1 MKKLSHTPALRRLVL
16 VSALVAE
23 IFLIAYL
30 RPTNREREFVLLAS
44 LGFIA
49 MVPLTL
55 FFYQSSNRTFR
66 ALRAVRREHSL
77 FKAAAEQSL
86 YAYALCKPVC
96 NKQGKILDYRF
107 TFCNGSAERLLADG
121 KHTLARQSAERILVS
136 RSGESLVTI
145 FARVAATGRRETIEL
160 ALQSQADKFFQT
172 QIEPI
177 GARIALSMGPQ
188 SYEEAMSERVRELQ
202 DFAQSI
208 IESAPI
214 SMIATDAHGTI
225 IAVNSAAEQLTL
237 YRKNDLIQQ
246 HSLTLLHDAQE
257 ISAHTT
263 ELNKVLSEPIKA
275 GFDTLTAKHSF
286 GEAEQREWTYIRKDG
301 SRVWV
306 NLTMTP
312 LQTPDKKVTGHLGI
326 AFDVTERK
334 QLTDSVVHMAR
345 HDQLTGLS
353 NRAVLNDQL
362 VQGIARAE
370 RSGQKLAVFMVDI
383 DHFKRVNDSLGHGA
397 GDVVLTFVARQ
408 LSSSLRSTDTVARV
422 GGDEFVVLMPD
433 FGERIDVER
442 CADLMLQKIC
452 TPVPIDEREVRM
464 TASIGFCLYPDDAA
478 SSSELLR
485 KADVAMYEAKSDG
498 RGCVRAYS
506 AEMQAEAADKLAMEE
521 ELRHA
526 LIAGEFEL
534 HYQPQVSCATGRVSG
549 MEMLL
554 RWKSPKRG
562 NVPPAVFIPIAEE
575 AGLMVQIGEWGVAQ
589 ACRDCVRA
597 QAETGLTLRVAVNL
611 SPRQFAQKNLT
622 SVVKRSL
629 AETGLPPAQFE
640 IEITEQMLMA
650 NTPCVMETLRQ
661 TRELGVGVAIDD
673 FGTGFSSFAYI
684 LEYHVDRLK
693 IDRSFVAKVSQDENA
708 AAVVRAIVAMGR
720 GLNIEL
726 VAEGVET
733 RDQLAFLLRRRCDTV
748 QGWLFSKAV
757 PIEAFAET
765 ARRIEAEPYPWPKAQ
780 TPQAAQTTQAPQAPT
795 LEGMRWTDRQSK
807 PHLANAVAQL

>member
-1 MKKLSHTPALRRLVL
+1 MKNLSRTSLLRRFVL
-16 VSALVAE
+16 GSALMTAVL
-23 IFLIAYL
+23 LIAYL
-30 RPTNREREFVLLAS
+30 RPTNGERELFLLVS
-44 LGFIA
+44 LCLTAI
-49 MVPLTL
+49 MPLAL
-55 FFYQSSNRTFR
+55 LFYQSSDRTFR

-86 YAYALCKPVC
+86 QAYALCKPVC
-96 NKQGKILDYRF
+96 DPQGKVIDFRF
-107 TFCNGSAERLLADG
+107 TFCNRSAERLLAAG
-121 KHTLARQSAERILVS
+121 EHATARQSIGKLLVS
-136 RSGESLVTI
+136 RSGESLTTI
-145 FARVAATGRRETIEL
+145 FARVTATGQRETTEVG
-160 ALQSQADKFFQT
+160 LQSIADKSFQT
-172 QIEPI
+172 QVEPI
-177 GARIALSMGPQ
+177 GACVALSMGVP
-188 SYEEAMSERVRELQ
+188 SSEEAMSERVRELQ

-214 SMIATDAHGTI
+214 SMIATDACGMI

-246 HSLTLLHDAQE
+246 HSLTLLHDAEE

-263 ELNKVLSEPIKA
+263 ELNKLLPEPIKA
-275 GFDTLTAKHSF
+275 GFDTLTAKHGS

-362 VQGIARAE
+362 TRGIARAQ
-370 RSGQKLAVFMVDI
+370 RSGQKLAIFMVDI

-397 GDVVLTFVARQ
+397 GDAVLTFVARQ
-408 LSSSLRSTDTVARV
+408 LSLSLRSTDTVARV

-433 FGERIDVER
+433 FGDRADAER

-464 TASIGFCLYPDDAA
+464 TASIGFCLYPDDAIT
-478 SSSELLR
+478 SSELLR

-526 LIAGEFEL
+526 LVAGEFEL
-534 HYQPQVSCATGRVSG
+534 HYQPQVSCATGRVNG

-554 RWKSPKRG
+554 RWKSPRRG
-562 NVPPAVFIPIAEE
+562 NVPPNVFIPVAEE
-575 AGLMVQIGEWGVAQ
+575 AGLMVQIGEWSLAQ

-597 QAETGLTLRVAVNL
+597 QQETGLALRVAVNL

-622 SVVKRSL
+622 AVVKRSL
-629 AETGLPPAQFE
+629 AETGLPARQFE
-640 IEITEQMLMA
+640 IEITEQMLMT

-661 TRELGVGVAIDD
+661 VRELGVGVAIDD

-733 RDQLAFLLRRRCDTV
+733 PEQLACPLRRRCDTV
-748 QGWLFSKAV
+748 QAWRFAKAV
-757 PIEAFAET
+757 PIEAFAEPV
-765 ARRIEAEPYPWPKAQ
+765 RRIEAEPFSWPKKQ
-780 TPQAAQTTQAPQAPT
+780 LPQPEPKEVLSWPTQPTQQPLLPTAAQA
-795 LEGMRWTDRQSK
+795 
-807 PHLANAVAQL
+807 